1 MLNIAVLQADLKTK
15 QTAALSL
22 YEKHLQAAE
31 KDNRATTD
39 EERAAVKALVD
50 EAEGIKAQLARAAG
64 DTEQLA
70 AIHRLSNGEGL
81 TPVHAPALRGQRLT
95 MGQQFVK
102 APEYDFFRKGHHRAQ
117 SAWRSPSVELF
128 DMMRATTLT
137 EDPASGGTLLVPQYT
152 PAGIQPLPT
161 RQLVVADLFAQGIS
175 TSNAISYMR
184 EKTFTN
190 AAAAVLEGAAKPE
203 SALIFEAVSD
213 LVRKIAHWLPVSEEM
228 LEDVDQIQSYI
239 DARLR
244 LGVQLKEDDELLN
257 GTGVAPDLDGIL
269 HRATGVTVVQAVAPA
284 TAADAV
290 FTQIMTLA
298 STSYLMPDGIVMNP
312 ADWATIAA
320 SKTTTGEYLAGG
332 PFTSIPT
339 ATLWGLPVALTPAI
353 VAKTALVGAFK
364 TGAQVFRKGGIRV
377 EASNSH
383 VDFFIKN
390 LVAIRA
396 EERLALAVYRPAA
409 FGKVTLL

>member
-15 QTAALSL
+15 QAAALSL
-22 YEKHLQAAE
+22 YEKHAKTAE
-31 KDNRATTD
+31 TENRATTD
-39 EERAAVKALVD
+39 AERAEVKALVD

-64 DTEQLA
+64 DTEQLQ
-70 AIHRLSNGEGL
+70 AIQRLTNGVGL
-81 TPVHAPALRGQRLT
+81 TPISAPAHAARMT
-95 MGQQFVK
+95 MGQQFIK
-102 APEYDFFRKGHHRAQ
+102 AAEYDFFRKGLHRVQ

-128 DMMRATTLT
+128 DMMRAATLT
-137 EDPASGGTLLVPQYT
+137 EDPASGGALVMPQYV
-152 PAGIQPLPT
+152 PGILPLPQ
-161 RQLVVADLFAQGIS
+161 RPLVVADLFAQGTS

-184 EKTFTN
+184 EKTFVN
-190 AAAAVLEGAAKPE
+190 NAAAVLEGGVKPE
-203 SALIFEAVSD
+203 SALTFEAATD
-213 LVRKIAHWLPVSEEM
+213 PVRKIAHWLPVTEEM

-257 GTGVAPDLDGIL
+257 GDGVAPNLDGIL
-269 HRATGVTVVQAVAPA
+269 HRATGPTVGPPVAPA
-284 TAADAV
+284 TVADAI
-290 FTQIMTLA
+290 FQQIMALA
-298 STSYLMPDGIVMNP
+298 ATSYLMPDGVVMNP
-312 ADWATIAA
+312 ADWSKIAI

-332 PFTSIPT
+332 PFSSIPT
-339 ATLWGLPVALTPAI
+339 PTIWGLRIAVTPAI
-353 VAKTALVGAFK
+353 AAGTALVGAFQ
-364 TGAQVFRKGGIRV
+364 TGAQIFRKGGIRV

-409 FGKVTLL
+409 FGKVTTA